1 LPIHIQ
7 PCTLCIRVY
16 EENKTYENKDDYKAV
31 MTGLIISDDEILI
44 QGAHGKLSK
53 KNIIDIHKQLGKMG
67 YTDVIFERHGK
78 KHKSLVSKK
87 LNKKINL

>member
-1 LPIHIQ
+1 MTIHIE

-16 EENKTYENKDDYKAV
+16 EEGKCYKNKDDYIAV
-31 MTGLIISDDEILI
+31 MTGLIISDNEVFI

-53 KNIIDIHKQLGKMG
+53 KDIIDIHKQLGKMG
-67 YTDVIFERHGK
+67 YVNLTFERHGK

-87 LNKKINL
+87 LNKKVK